1 VVGDGGRGGGSSI
14 FPIMSSSDAR
24 WEVNG
29 GYLNVHDLRQEERC
43 EKVDAVLG
51 WFERGAFDF
60 LFLSEMWH
68 YQGDRLRSSPS
79 YVASSTPQE
88 GGEHQGGVVLLAA
101 AAMKEKITELMRG
114 VDWITFEAGGHRV
127 GGAYL
132 RPPASLNTEQCRRML
147 GEIDGGKRLTAFLVD
162 VNASTP
168 CHQTQDCKLGT
179 EVLWLSVLG
188 PRNGIVEGNTA
199 GNSLR

>member
-1 VVGDGGRGGGSSI
+1 
-14 FPIMSSSDAR
+14 
-24 WEVNG
+24 
-29 GYLNVHDLRQEERC
+29 VHGLRREGRC
-43 EKVDAVLG
+43 EKVNAVLG
-51 WFERGAFDF
+51 WVERGAFDF
-60 LFLSEMWH
+60 LFLSEPWH

-132 RPPASLNTEQCRRML
+132 RPPASLNTEQCQRML
-147 GEIDGGKRLTAFLVD
+147 GEIDGGKRSTAFLAD
-162 VNASTP
+162 VNFSPFSRPTTP
-168 CHQTQDCKLGT
+168 AK
-179 EVLWLSVLG
+179 V
-188 PRNGIVEGNTA
+188 
-199 GNSLR
+199 